1 VRCLQLH
8 LDFATRDQAAAPSRP
23 FERSATPDSDALKRD
38 EVKMMVQ
45 VNGKLRGEIL
55 IQADA
60 DHDTIRAQA
69 LSHAALSKHL
79 EGAGRMIVVPNRL
92 VNFIV

>member
-1 VRCLQLH
+1 
-8 LDFATRDQAAAPSRP
+8 
-23 FERSATPDSDALKRD
+23 
-38 EVKMMVQ
+38 MMVQ
-45 VNGKLRGEIL
+45 VNGRLRGEIL

-69 LSHAALSKHL
+69 LSHAVLSKHL